1 MKIKSQNDSVKA
13 EADLTPMIDMV
24 FQLLAFFMVLINF
37 SQSDQNDRIKLPD
50 SQLAKPVEEK
60 LDFPIVL
67 NLTLEGTVILGGD
80 EIAIEGLRPFINRE
94 IEVLK
99 LQKKTAADANIII
112 RGHQDVAGGRV
123 QDLIERCQSLGLE
136 RFALRV
142 KEDPN

>member
-1 MKIKSQNDSVKA
+1 MKIKSQNDSAKA

-37 SQSDQNDRIKLPD
+37 SQSEQNDRIQLPD
-50 SQLAKPVEEK
+50 SQLAKPIEEK
-60 LDFPIVL
+60 LEFPIVMH
-67 NLTLEGTVILGGD
+67 LTLEGTVIIGGD
-80 EIAIEGLRPFINRE
+80 EVSIEGLRPLLNRE

-99 LQKKTAADANIII
+99 LQKKAASEANVII
-112 RGHQDVAGGRV
+112 RGHRDVAGGRM
-123 QDLIERCQSLGLE
+123 QDLIERCQSVGLE

>member
-1 MKIKSQNDSVKA
+1 MKIKSQNDSAKA

-37 SQSDQNDRIKLPD
+37 SQSEQNDRIQLPD
-50 SQLAKPVEEK
+50 SQLAKPIEEK
-60 LDFPIVL
+60 LEFPIVL
-67 NLTLEGTVILGGD
+67 HLTLEGTVIIGGD
-80 EIAIEGLRPFINRE
+80 EISIEGLRPLLNRE

-99 LQKKTAADANIII
+99 LQKKSASEANVII
-112 RGHQDVAGGRV
+112 RGHRDVAGGRM
-123 QDLIERCQSLGLE
+123 QDLIERCQALGLE

>member
-80 EIAIEGLRPFINRE
+80 EIAIEGLRPFLNRE

-112 RGHQDVAGGRV
+112 RGHQDVAGGRD

>member
-1 MKIKSQNDSVKA
+1 MKIKSHNDSLKA

-80 EIAIEGLRPFINRE
+80 EIAIEGLRPFLNRE
-94 IEVLK
+94 IDVLK

-123 QDLIERCQSLGLE
+123 QDLIERCQSVGLE

>member
-37 SQSDQNDRIKLPD
+37 SQSDQNDRVQLPD
-50 SQLAKPVEEK
+50 SQLAKPIEEK
-60 LDFPIVL
+60 LDFPIVMH
-67 NLTLEGTVILGGD
+67 LTLEGTVILGGD

-112 RGHQDVAGGRV
+112 RGHRDVAGGRV

>member
-80 EIAIEGLRPFINRE
+80 EIAIEGLRPFLNRE

-142 KEDPN
+142 KEDPK

>member
-1 MKIKSQNDSVKA
+1 MKIKSQNDSAKA

-37 SQSDQNDRIKLPD
+37 SQSEQNDRIQLPD
-50 SQLAKPVEEK
+50 SQLAKPIEEK

-67 NLTLEGTVILGGD
+67 HLTPEGTVIIGGD
-80 EIAIEGLRPFINRE
+80 EISIEGLRPLLNRE

-99 LQKKTAADANIII
+99 LQKKTAAEANVII
-112 RGHQDVAGGRV
+112 RGHRDVAGGRM
-123 QDLIERCQSLGLE
+123 QDLIERCQSIGLE

>member
-37 SQSDQNDRIKLPD
+37 SQSEQNDRIQLPD
-50 SQLAKPVEEK
+50 SQLAKPIEEK
-60 LDFPIVL
+60 LEFPIVMH
-67 NLTLEGTVILGGD
+67 LTLEGTVIIGGD
-80 EIAIEGLRPFINRE
+80 EVSIEGLRPLLSRE

-99 LQKKTAADANIII
+99 LQKKTASEANVII
-112 RGHQDVAGGRV
+112 RGHRDVAGGRM
-123 QDLIERCQSLGLE
+123 QDLIERCQSVGLE

>member
-1 MKIKSQNDSVKA
+1 
-13 EADLTPMIDMV
+13 MIDMV

-80 EIAIEGLRPFINRE
+80 EIAIEGLRPFLNRE

-142 KEDPN
+142 KEDPK